1 MLTKGMLR
9 NHPIMQQFNQ
19 ITSGKRTFEEK
30 KEAIFEYGEKIG
42 YSRADME
49 NFLNSQNFG

>member
-1 MLTKGMLR
+1 MLR

-19 ITSGKRTFEEK
+19 ITNGKRTFEEK

-42 YSRADME
+42 YSREEME